1 MHRIGLILRIP
12 FTLFHRLLVKM
23 KVPEGKAW
31 KPLLDL
37 WLCSNAQ
44 SVATQFDFVASWLMH
59 HCHAPVGRPPADA
72 HHFPPIKCTCR
83 SMFTVTFIRRR
94 SAFFSTSHKKFPA
107 NTRPPA
113 LPLPLPL
120 PHPLVW
126 PLQLFHLST
135 PPTDWP
141 RSTTGWRNFLAIYLT
156 ASSCRRCCGCKSA
169 LAAACHSS
177 NQVLCGCHKVWGLG
191 GLNDGG

>member
-113 LPLPLPL
+113 PAPAPALA
-120 PHPLVW
+120 
-126 PLQLFHLST
+126 T
-135 PPTDWP
+135 PPRLATAIVSPFNPPQLTDPAPQPAGEIFWQFI
-141 RSTTGWRNFLAIYLT
+141 WRLQVADV
-156 ASSCRRCCGCKSA
+156 
-169 LAAACHSS
+169 AAVA
-177 NQVLCGCHKVWGLG
+177 KVH
-191 GLNDGG
+191 